1 MNRSQYKYTLDDFW
15 TCLAKLEVAIET
27 KSLSNSVLL
36 RLKEA
41 RKRLTEIE
49 VWGHGD
55 NCFLYNGYHPA
66 IFVSEMI
73 YCCELGDTKHIEWTK
88 CSRCGMKCSYS
99 IGESNAKMPVCCINY
114 PAWTTQAQSTRKVTR
129 ATHDS
134 VGIAI
139 ECIKFSN
146 NDVYRIK
153 EETKF
158 LNDIVLVVDHDPIHK
173 SHVAMVQK
181 MFAETKTCFPRG
193 VCAMIGGFL
202 HEPFQTRH
210 RQRAREFKDRSISL
224 VEAATKETTNVAHV
238 CRVASSTRRYARTKH
253 TKIRDL
259 VERLSDLTY
268 KLLDNHRELKQ
279 GEVPVQCLFCNVYCA
294 APQSFGGSDGSV
306 VCKDCWDD
314 PLIFG
319 DARFVRCANDD
330 DDGPMEIYKA
340 DALTHQ
346 TLTKSRKVAETR
358 AIPHPAFEYMALSE
372 TRGYWFEFG
381 VIAHEI
387 HAAAISFCRVHKLVS
402 KQAP

>member
-134 VGIAI
+134 VGIAL

-158 LNDIVLVVDHDPIHK
+158 LDDIVLVVNYNPIHK
-173 SHVAMVQK
+173 SHVVIIEK
-181 MFAETKTCFPRG
+181 LLAEAGFCCSRG
-193 VCAMIGGFL
+193 VYAIIGEFL
-202 HEPFQTRH
+202 HEPSRTKH
-210 RQRAREFKDRSISL
+210 RQCALELKGQI
-224 VEAATKETTNVAHV
+224 VEAKAKSASPEHDAHIK
-238 CRVASSTRRYARTKH
+238 RVASSTRRYARTRN
-253 TKIRDL
+253 TKIRDI

-268 KLLDNHRELKQ
+268 KLLDKHRELKE

-294 APQSFGGSDGSV
+294 APRSFAGGGSI

-314 PLIFG
+314 PIMFG
-319 DARFVRCANDD
+319 DARFVRYGNDN
-330 DDGPMEIYKA
+330 DGPMEIYKA
-340 DALTHQ
+340 DVLTHQ
-346 TLTKSRKVAETR
+346 TLTKSRKVTETR

-387 HAAAISFCRVHKLVS
+387 HATAISFSRALTPQAS
-402 KQAP
+402 K